1 MAPAGSRSE
10 MHARIIFW
18 GPEGSGKSTTLRAMH
33 ARLKADAR
41 GELKQVPT
49 RLDPTVT
56 YEEFPIQIGKGERR
70 TDLYL
75 TTVPGGPEQSP
86 TRKQLLDQVD
96 GLVLVLDAQ
105 TDRLKANLASIDE
118 LRRHLEAYG
127 RSIEDIPVVVQYNKR
142 DIGDSFAIEETHR
155 QLGLTDTAVFETTAT
170 EGTSILNSLTTI
182 SKRVVR
188 VLRDKNAAETQRSSA
203 PREETPRTFVEE
215 IPAPPAQDSR
225 AVMEAAMLA
234 EENVEDGAV
243 ADTVHDTQ
251 FALDESWPQP
261 GASIKQ
267 SAGARIGA
275 DLQIVSVGD
284 ATRAGARSVRIPL
297 VLGNDEGETVTLALT
312 VQLDPIL
319 DE

>member
-1 MAPAGSRSE
+1 
-10 MHARIIFW
+10 
-18 GPEGSGKSTTLRAMH
+18 
-33 ARLKADAR
+33 
-41 GELKQVPT
+41 
-49 RLDPTVT
+49 
-56 YEEFPIQIGKGERR
+56 
-70 TDLYL
+70 
-75 TTVPGGPEQSP
+75 
-86 TRKQLLDQVD
+86 
-96 GLVLVLDAQ
+96 
-105 TDRLKANLASIDE
+105 
-118 LRRHLEAYG
+118 
-127 RSIEDIPVVVQYNKR
+127 
-142 DIGDSFAIEETHR
+142 
-155 QLGLTDTAVFETTAT
+155 
-170 EGTSILNSLTTI
+170 
-182 SKRVVR
+182 VVR
-188 VLRDKNAAETQRSSA
+188 VLRDKNAAETQTSSA
-203 PREETPRTFVEE
+203 PREETPRTFVEK